1 MGNAGIYRSNSRNYV
16 PAITFRFF
24 GSYHPSLLYR
34 ICKDRL
40 FDPQLQLAAELYSV
54 LDELYKNPSVTL
66 TLQCLLPFAVVGRWF
81 VVPPPSRPL
90 FSKRFHVA
98 SYLVHSRS

>member
-1 MGNAGIYRSNSRNYV
+1 MGNAGIYRSNSRNHV

-24 GSYHPSLLYR
+24 DSHHPYLLYR

-40 FDPQLQLAAELYSV
+40 LDPQLQLAAELYSV

-66 TLQCLLPFAVVGRWF
+66 TLQCFLPFAVVGRWF
-81 VVPPPSRPL
+81 VVPPRAAPFFQRG
-90 FSKRFHVA
+90 FMWKVI
-98 SYLVHSRS
+98 